1 MDYEGRIVKLEV
13 TMNMLKEELTL
24 LREQMHL
31 LDGKVESFR
40 VQTYQRMDDLR
51 DHIDAMRD
59 HIDTLRDHLD
69 AARDH
74 TDTLRYH
81 VDRRFDAVHAELV
94 ELRRDHTRLIYW
106 VAGFT
111 IANLIATA
119 GWILKS
125 SGVF

>member
-1 MDYEGRIVKLEV
+1 MDA
-13 TMNMLKEELTL
+13 LKEELTL
-24 LREQMHL
+24 LREQIIL
-31 LDGKVESFR
+31 LDGKVEAIR
-40 VQTYQRMDDLR
+40 ELTYKRMDDLR

-59 HIDTLRDHLD
+59 HIDALRDHID

-81 VDRRFDAVHAELV
+81 TDRRFDAVHAELV
-94 ELRRDHTRLIYW
+94 ELRRDHMRLIYW

-111 IANLIATA
+111 IANLIATT
-119 GWILKS
+119 GWIMKA